1 MAKGP
6 LFILSGPSGVG
17 KSTVIDLLLRG
28 QDVPLRL
35 SVSATTRSPRPN
47 EVDGKQYHFWT
58 QQRFL
63 AEIDAGGFL
72 EWAQVHGRYYG
83 TLRSEVNPH
92 RDAGVGVILDIDVQ
106 GADQVRKKCPDC
118 VTIFLQ
124 APSWEIYE
132 ERLRKRHTEDEDSIA
147 RPLAAARAEVARAG
161 EYRYQITNGNLAEAV
176 RQLNAIVHR
185 HFAR

>member
-17 KSTVIDLLLRG
+17 KSTLIDLLLRG

-92 RDAGVGVILDIDVQ
+92 RDAGVGVILDI
-106 GADQVRKKCPDC
+106 
-118 VTIFLQ
+118 
-124 APSWEIYE
+124 
-132 ERLRKRHTEDEDSIA
+132 
-147 RPLAAARAEVARAG
+147 
-161 EYRYQITNGNLAEAV
+161 
-176 RQLNAIVHR
+176 
-185 HFAR
+185 